1 MTTYEHKNDPPMSR
15 PDIETEI
22 HLLKKY
28 IEGVHLRFY
37 QSDFEQYFA
46 SIDLQELSEENFR
59 LGITSTHIKSFVSEA
74 ENLQYAYEQNIAV
87 LSIAIKFAA
96 MHHSAERPDHAWF
109 WLFTANKSRGIL
121 TQIDHYNYLEE
132 RLSERSKSARHAAL
146 ARHKNT
152 IALKT
157 KVLQIL
163 SEHKPEGG
171 WRNFKTAMHTIKS
184 EIELAI
190 NELGIT
196 EIHAGKKNQRNA
208 DTVIDLFYKWRHND
222 PEFKKE
228 SNQFVKTSR
237 KLRESIRIPR
247 KPAGSDQESLQAA
260 LQLFARPIH
269 G

>member
-1 MTTYEHKNDPPMSR
+1 MTANELKNYPLMST
-15 PDIETEI
+15 PDIKTEI
-22 HLLKKY
+22 SLLKKY
-28 IEGVHLRFY
+28 IEEVHLRFY
-37 QSDFEQYFA
+37 QSNFEKYL
-46 SIDLQELSEENFR
+46 SLIDLQKISEETFR
-59 LGITSTHIKSFVSEA
+59 LSITSTHIKSFTSEA
-74 ENLQYAYEQNIAV
+74 ENLQYAYEKNIAV

-96 MHHSAERPDHAWF
+96 MHQSAGHTDHAWF

-157 KVLQIL
+157 KILQIL
-163 SEHKPEGG
+163 TQQKPEGG

-190 NELGIT
+190 IELGIT

-222 PEFKKE
+222 TEFKKE

-237 KLRESIRIPR
+237 KLRESIRMSR
-247 KPAGSDQESLQAA
+247 KPEGSDQESLQAA
-260 LQLFARPIH
+260 IQLFARPIH